1 MKKIVKKIRSILRT
15 RKKITTTSISM
26 PKTKRVIKLRK
37 YKKGLHSVYDG
48 GSAFVR
54 GGFGCIFKPELK
66 CKDANLPLRKNY
78 ISKLIQKKYGKREY
92 NYIYNIKK
100 KISHLPESIKKYF
113 LLENI
118 TICTPDELSTDDKKN
133 IENVCDNILSEVSDD
148 VTHKPVSSQNINN
161 NLDKFK
167 IINMPEL
174 NISLSSYIKKINL
187 TPSELIRINNII
199 IEYISNV
206 IPELYKIGV
215 IHGDIKADNL
225 MFDRSNSTLFLID
238 WGLSY
243 LQNHDK
249 KDIPEDLY
257 ILSTQW
263 HHPFSSFLFNR
274 KIIEDSNAFLK
285 KLKNEG
291 IKVTHENIY
300 PFIASE
306 YTKISSNEKKQFTI
320 LYETLMNAY
329 GDEMKQL
336 TIRHSK
342 KDSKKI
348 LNDKITNLIVEYST
362 DIFMHFIK
370 DYKLELN
377 KYCNEVYIM
386 NVDIWGIVSIYS
398 ELIEKL
404 SEMVKNVKSEHKLS
418 NAKIMDKMINIYI
431 ENLYKHGDKIIN
443 IPKLVSDIK
452 SFNEYL
458 TGIDKI
464 EYGINKDMMSKT
476 KMRIIDRDKI
486 HENRKFIENISIL
499 KKLETKSSA
508 KFSSSKYKNQTQLYP
523 PVGVVRGGN
532 KTKKNRHV

>member
-199 IEYISNV
+199 IE
-206 IPELYKIGV
+206 
-215 IHGDIKADNL
+215 
-225 MFDRSNSTLFLID
+225 
-238 WGLSY
+238 
-243 LQNHDK
+243 
-249 KDIPEDLY
+249 
-257 ILSTQW
+257 
-263 HHPFSSFLFNR
+263 
-274 KIIEDSNAFLK
+274 
-285 KLKNEG
+285 
-291 IKVTHENIY
+291 
-300 PFIASE
+300 
-306 YTKISSNEKKQFTI
+306 
-320 LYETLMNAY
+320 
-329 GDEMKQL
+329 
-336 TIRHSK
+336 
-342 KDSKKI
+342 
-348 LNDKITNLIVEYST
+348 
-362 DIFMHFIK
+362 
-370 DYKLELN
+370 
-377 KYCNEVYIM
+377 
-386 NVDIWGIVSIYS
+386 
-398 ELIEKL
+398 
-404 SEMVKNVKSEHKLS
+404 
-418 NAKIMDKMINIYI
+418 
-431 ENLYKHGDKIIN
+431 
-443 IPKLVSDIK
+443 
-452 SFNEYL
+452 
-458 TGIDKI
+458 
-464 EYGINKDMMSKT
+464 
-476 KMRIIDRDKI
+476 
-486 HENRKFIENISIL
+486 
-499 KKLETKSSA
+499 
-508 KFSSSKYKNQTQLYP
+508 
-523 PVGVVRGGN
+523 
-532 KTKKNRHV
+532 